1 MWTKAQAQAKFLA
14 AAATI
19 RFLIAR
25 PPCRPASGHYYIT
38 AAERG
43 ATADH
48 CGIAEE
54 EAEEGQRKISEEDRL
69 ALPLITSSSS
79 SETSPRS
86 RDSGNMSIDSDKSFE
101 GTRNRLSSSSSSKDS
116 GHRSSGGAG
125 SIDRSTTNSSKSE
138 ASSLEG
144 SVQSDPGRQQQQ
156 QQQKID
162 GIAGDLKKSQSLFSI
177 DSDFMFVSTKNDQ
190 PDDRSMLSIRP
201 GNHHNPLVFRK
212 DYINNNNNNNNH
224 HQLIG
229 DNRNNPLMTI
239 IDPIYEMISE
249 QSEAE
254 ADMYCLPVDSMRPSA
269 VAATAVGVTSSS
281 GKPVFNN
288 SKMAAAAAS
297 PEHVGKKTRS
307 RSSDQVKMLAKSA
320 SGNHNYKQIKK
331 KLSILPFLN
340 SKNIS

>member
-25 PPCRPASGHYYIT
+25 PPCRPAGGHYYIS

-43 ATADH
+43 ATADR
-48 CGIAEE
+48 IAEE
-54 EAEEGQRKISEEDRL
+54 EGQRRISDEDRL
-69 ALPLITSSSS
+69 ALPLISSSSS

-101 GTRNRLSSSSSSKDS
+101 GMRNRLSSSSSSKDS

-156 QQQKID
+156 QQQQKID

-190 PDDRSMLSIRP
+190 PENDRSMLSIRP
-201 GNHHNPLVFRK
+201 GNHQNPLIFRK
-212 DYINNNNNNNNH
+212 DYINNNNNNNH

-229 DNRNNPLMTI
+229 DNRNNPLMTTI

-249 QSEAE
+249 QSEPE

-269 VAATAVGVTSSS
+269 VAAMTSSA

-288 SKMAAAAAS
+288 SKMAAAAGS

-320 SGNHNYKQIKK
+320 SGNN
-331 KLSILPFLN
+331 N
-340 SKNIS
+340 SKNSTKKTKNSDK

>member
-14 AAATI
+14 AASTI

-43 ATADH
+43 AATADH
-48 CGIAEE
+48 CGFAEE
-54 EAEEGQRKISEEDRL
+54 DEAVEGQRRMSDEDRL
-69 ALPLITSSSS
+69 ALPLITSRSS

-144 SVQSDPGRQQQQ
+144 SVQSDPGHQQQQQHQ

-212 DYINNNNNNNNH
+212 DYINNNNNNNH

-249 QSEAE
+249 QSEPE

-288 SKMAAAAAS
+288 SKMAAAAAAS

-320 SGNHNYKQIKK
+320 SGNQN
-331 KLSILPFLN
+331 
-340 SKNIS
+340 

>member
-38 AAERG
+38 AAERC
-43 ATADH
+43 ATADR
-48 CGIAEE
+48 IAEE
-54 EAEEGQRKISEEDRL
+54 EEAVVEGQRRISDEDRL

-156 QQQKID
+156 QQQQKID

-190 PDDRSMLSIRP
+190 PENDRSMLSIRP
-201 GNHHNPLVFRK
+201 GNHHNPLIFRK
-212 DYINNNNNNNNH
+212 DYINNNNNNNNNH

-229 DNRNNPLMTI
+229 DNRNNPLMTTI

-288 SKMAAAAAS
+288 SKMAAAAAAAS

-320 SGNHNYKQIKK
+320 SGNQN
-331 KLSILPFLN
+331 
-340 SKNIS
+340 